1 MKTRAIV
8 SAVLGGALLAGPCMA
23 EIPAAQGRELLG
35 KVSPAVVSVRTVTKT
50 TMSMEGRQ
58 ANNVDRESECTG
70 CVVNADGLTAVS
82 LSGIDP
88 YSLYGEMM
96 AAMGGE
102 EDFKVQSEISDMK
115 IRFNDGVEVPAE
127 VAIRD
132 KDLDLAF
139 VRPKTR
145 LAAPVPF
152 IDLTSAGDAA
162 ILDPVLVVT
171 RFGKQNRW
179 ETMAAVQ
186 QVQSVL
192 SKPRRMFL
200 LQDTGSQAQETLG
213 SLAVA
218 QDGKALGVLLLRR
231 VPATGKDDPQ
241 ILLVVLPAKD
251 VVAVAK
257 QVESGAAPPAPKPA
271 TKPAAKP
278 AAPKPATKPAA
289 KPSKPARG

>member
-257 QVESGAAPPAPKPA
+257 QVESGAAPSEAKPA